1 MKSKARKRPLYMF
14 RKPWKFTGFWC
25 IAVWILNCIMKRNVL
40 WHTCG
45 PMWLLKSNLLFLG
58 GWKEEGFSQLQKN
71 ATYMNFKWKRFSV
84 SSLFLELT
92 LDQEPIFQLG
102 LQSTT
107 WQNCWVIG
115 GGCGQNESST
125 RNILL
130 PPCRTSWIQVTLLVC
145 IPPPQLLEQLEKSE
159 TFHLKKI
166 NEIGTTCSI
175 ILLQCSSSRTIYVS
189 K

>member
-1 MKSKARKRPLYMF
+1 MKSKARKRPLYVF

-45 PMWLLKSNLLFLG
+45 LCGCWNQICFFWEDGKRRAFHSCKRMQLIWISNEKDLVC
-58 GWKEEGFSQLQKN
+58 Q
-71 ATYMNFKWKRFSV
+71 V
-84 SSLFLELT
+84 CFLEIT
-92 LDQEPIFQLG
+92 LDHGPIFQLG

-175 ILLQCSSSRTIYVS
+175 ILLQCSRSTIYVS
-189 K
+189 N

>member
-1 MKSKARKRPLYMF
+1 MF

-45 PMWLLKSNLLFLG
+45 LCGCWNQICFFWEDGKRRA
-58 GWKEEGFSQLQKN
+58 FSQLQKN

-84 SSLFLELT
+84 SSLFLEIT

-175 ILLQCSSSRTIYVS
+175 ILLQCSRSTIYVS